1 MSKIFKAFQEKKDAI
16 RRTVGKYRS
25 NAADIEELTQET
37 FLKAYAAEQTQ
48 EIHQPEHFL
57 LTVAKRVAISAA
69 QKKITSSTDSVEDS
83 GGVSVYAD
91 ERQVSPDDQLDARQ
105 KLYVMSQAIASLP
118 PEVARVFLMRRV
130 EGLKYKQIATRL
142 NISVSLVE
150 KRVANAMVDCV
161 LYLRKNGYDPA
172 DFGVQTTAKTERNK
186 PKSLSPAKPDTN
198 KDSGS

>member
-1 MSKIFKAFQEKKDAI
+1 MSKIFKAFQEKKEAI
-16 RRTVGKYRS
+16 RRTVGKYRP
-25 NAADIEELTQET
+25 NHADIEELTQET
-37 FLKAYAAEQTQ
+37 FLKAFAAEQTQ

-69 QKKITSSTDSVEDS
+69 QKKITSSTVSVEDS
-83 GGVSVYAD
+83 GGIAVFGD
-91 ERQVSPDDQLDARQ
+91 ERQVSQDDQLDARQ

-118 PEVARVFLMRRV
+118 PELSRAFLMRRV

-161 LYLRKNGYDPA
+161 LFLRKNGYDPA
-172 DFGVQTTAKTERNK
+172 DFGVQSGTPKKTATAIPLSSQRQDT
-186 PKSLSPAKPDTN
+186 PDDVKS
-198 KDSGS
+198 